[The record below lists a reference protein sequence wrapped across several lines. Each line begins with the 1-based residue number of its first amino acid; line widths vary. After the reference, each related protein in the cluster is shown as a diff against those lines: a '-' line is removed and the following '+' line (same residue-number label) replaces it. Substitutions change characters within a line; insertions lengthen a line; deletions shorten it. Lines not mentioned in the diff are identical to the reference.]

1 MPCFMKH
8 NIMTCCTHK
17 NLIILIVTK
26 IGKGGG
32 GLMRDSVLS
41 HAQNIRTLYM
51 IRDYV
56 AIDFSKI

>member
-8 NIMTCCTHK
+8 NIMTSCCTHR

-26 IGKGGG
+26 IGKGG

-41 HAQNIRTLYM
+41 HAQNITTLYM
-51 IRDYV
+51 IQGYV

>member
-1 MPCFMKH
+1 MNH
-8 NIMTCCTHK
+8 NIMTCCTHR

-32 GLMRDSVLS
+32 GLMKDSVLS
-41 HAQNIRTLYM
+41 HAQNITTLYM
-51 IRDYV
+51 IRGYV